1 MGLGEHELFGALS
14 LLDDGSVDRIVGLW
28 ISVGQRIVG
37 RWIIVWSEDCDLLGF
52 RLVGEL

>member
-52 RLVGEL
+52 RL

>member
-37 RWIIVWSEDCDLLGF
+37 FRIIVWSEDCW
-52 RLVGEL
+52 LVDYCLVRGM